1 MSPHEISQCIWSEV
15 ARNKSK
21 LKVQNCMRFST
32 ERLKYCRSTEH
43 CRCELVINSVRFR
56 RQVQQHQHLQHAV
69 ISIHKHITGTVTLQ
83 WIVIMLG
90 KDQKPNKN
98 FSLKVLAG
106 KQLHNQVVFVS
117 IFENHGEKKSS
128 KLDGDER
135 LLQDSPFTT
144 EHHSCEAKAFQFTKT
159 AA

>member
-1 MSPHEISQCIWSEV
+1 
-15 ARNKSK
+15 
-21 LKVQNCMRFST
+21 MRFST

-144 EHHSCEAKAFQFTKT
+144 EHHSWEARAFQFTKT